1 MAERFHIQEWDMG
14 RLTMSGFQK
23 VMEVAQAEAEAA
35 EAEAAE
41 VRKEEL
47 AMKAKRARGEI

>member
-23 VMEVAQAEAEAA
+23 VMEVAQAEAEAV

-41 VRKEEL
+41 ARKEEL